1 MDNKE
6 PLTKTMSEHFSY
18 AYVFFESVLKTK
30 KIQCPIEREK
40 FELDLK
46 DRETRSK
53 IIDKVCTLIDTEE
66 LEGKSPQEIGGK
78 ILPEFLNQNIIDV
91 YDNAAIS
98 FAAALNST
106 NLIFYADAKYQ
117 SSEKDFINMV
127 ETLSQ
132 YSCLGSLS
140 ILDGRVPKKM
150 FNTWPFY
157 GECMQQAKERGLINY
172 KIF

>member
-1 MDNKE
+1 MDNNE

-46 DRETRSK
+46 DRDTRSK
-53 IIDKVCTLIDTEE
+53 IIDKVCTLIDTEV

-106 NLIFYADAKYQ
+106 NLILV
-117 SSEKDFINMV
+117 FIV
-127 ETLSQ
+127 FVFRIFLRH
-132 YSCLGSLS
+132 
-140 ILDGRVPKKM
+140 DGHFFCFFQPCI
-150 FNTWPFY
+150 
-157 GECMQQAKERGLINY
+157 EA
-172 KIF
+172 